1 MRLCV
6 VHDDVNLDDVVW
18 MLQTRLQ
25 TSWSAW
31 ANQAIDQVE
40 EASVNQQISKCPR
53 TQTQLSM
60 LTISTMTAM
69 SAIQVP
75 RKWSRSES
83 NVMIM
88 G

>member
-1 MRLCV
+1 MSRGKTIMRLCV

-40 EASVNQQISKCPR
+40 EASVNPTTDQQMPQDSE
-53 TQTQLSM
+53 
-60 LTISTMTAM
+60 TIKHADNYGDDGDDGDDGDPG
-69 SAIQVP
+69 A
-75 RKWSRSES
+75 
-83 NVMIM
+83 
-88 G
+88 